1 MLLFFLKLSLTE
13 NQAVHIFGFL
23 AYILN
28 SKLVVKFVGFGAI
41 FYIQHFTIGKYK
53 AEWNYLGPNP
63 L

>member
-1 MLLFFLKLSLTE
+1 MLFFFLKLSLTE

-28 SKLVVKFVGFGAI
+28 SKLVVKIVGFGAI

-53 AEWNYLGPNP
+53 AE
-63 L
+63 